1 MRQLTTSDKGKD
13 SSLMKERK
21 WRADR
26 NVKDA
31 ALYRLHE
38 YRKTTVPWVHLRKQA
53 VSVYEWDYWLP
64 YWCSSPEPSSSS
76 CWKQICHAETLIEL
90 TSRSL
95 SVPLIKRK
103 IFCSWSS
110 FGLWCFPALRCA
122 SFGHGGGDRRGVHVG
137 ATMSS
142 GHPKTTQALL
152 KLSFHFV
159 VKYACLDFSLDMS
172 TQ

>member
-1 MRQLTTSDKGKD
+1 MRQLTTSNKGKD

-26 NVKDA
+26 NIKDA
-31 ALYRLHE
+31 AFYRLHE

-53 VSVYEWDYWLP
+53 VSVYEWDYWLW
-64 YWCSSPEPSSSS
+64 YWCSCSCSSPEPSSSS

-122 SFGHGGGDRRGVHVG
+122 SFGRGGGDRRGVHLG
-137 ATMSS
+137 AMMSS
-142 GHPKTTQALL
+142 GHPKTHSSAPKTFLP
-152 KLSFHFV
+152 F
-159 VKYACLDFSLDMS
+159 CG
-172 TQ
+172 